1 MLSAFALFAAQI
13 VIPFG
18 GHQAADNQL
27 KECLDQ
33 AQGDPT
39 GAVAR
44 ATAWLAKAR
53 DAARAEPHE
62 CIGQAYAGLQR
73 WSAAHD
79 AFLAARDATAANDH
93 LGRARL
99 GAMAG
104 NAALAG
110 SDAATALSDLDQAV
124 ADAALAG
131 NNPLAGSIG
140 ADKARALV
148 ALGAVQFSLSHLSAE
163 AAGRQASH
171 ALQPLGDLLEA
182 PGSGLDAAF
191 GAVTNNI
198 ASELVERPLPELA
211 QPDLRDALARAAD
224 LAQRFWARAGN
235 WVNHERAHYLS
246 AMAANALGDGDAGAA
261 HARTRLTLLDDFDVD
276 HDQAVDRAFL
286 ELELAAG
293 LRLAGQ
299 PGRPEAL
306 ARALALASRF
316 GEPWLDRWFSDRQT
330 RNEALAAHYG
340 R

>member
-148 ALGAVQFSLSHLSAE
+148 ALGRKDE
-163 AAGRQASH
+163 AAK
-171 ALQPLGDLLEA
+171 
-182 PGSGLDAAF
+182 
-191 GAVTNNI
+191 
-198 ASELVERPLPELA
+198 
-211 QPDLRDALARAAD
+211 
-224 LAQRFWARAGN
+224 
-235 WVNHERAHYLS
+235 
-246 AMAANALGDGDAGAA
+246 
-261 HARTRLTLLDDFDVD
+261 
-276 HDQAVDRAFL
+276 
-286 ELELAAG
+286 
-293 LRLAGQ
+293 
-299 PGRPEAL
+299 
-306 ARALALASRF
+306 ALALARTQAPRDPQVWLLSATLSRRL
-316 GEPWLDRWFSDRQT
+316 GDLTAALGQIVTAASLDRTDPAIGLEAGVIHELGGDEAAARQSWQAVV
-330 RNEALAAHYG
+330 ALAPDSPEAASAKAYLAQIG
-340 R
+340 DKPG